1 MILSMKF
8 IHQMQVQVFEEISI
22 FFSWEKNVRNMVDGV
37 LFWSEQIKI
46 KCWLICEVD
55 NEKLKSIRYA
65 FDQTEIVN
73 KCDSK

>member
-1 MILSMKF
+1 
-8 IHQMQVQVFEEISI
+8 
-22 FFSWEKNVRNMVDGV
+22 MVDGV